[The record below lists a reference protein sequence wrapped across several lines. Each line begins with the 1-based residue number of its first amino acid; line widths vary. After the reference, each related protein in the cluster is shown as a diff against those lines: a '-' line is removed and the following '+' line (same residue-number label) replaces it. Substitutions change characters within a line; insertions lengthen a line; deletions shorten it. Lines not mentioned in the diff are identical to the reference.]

1 MNYFVDQSVL
11 FWDQNRFQCTTSI
24 PKIVKLNR
32 QIDFLE
38 VLLKVDLYSCLPN
51 VKNQGFR
58 VDLKWVRGSKPL
70 YKDINH

>member
-1 MNYFVDQSVL
+1 MNYFVDHSVL
-11 FWDQNRFQCTTSI
+11 FWGQNRFQRTTSI

-51 VKNQGFR
+51 LGAT
-58 VDLKWVRGSKPL
+58 LKLK
-70 YKDINH
+70 